1 MKTLQ
6 KRAIAQLIIM
16 TMTTGALVLSAAS
29 AEAKSLTCYKGAQ
42 KKVVTTSKCPT
53 GWSSKKVSAAPAAPV
68 AGGVAIDATY
78 KGKITLQWS
87 SSDVKVTSVTG
98 TGSGTT
104 AGLGEFSGSGFAAPT
119 EQCAPFEGTGTLG
132 SGADTIKM
140 KVEPSS
146 RACADN
152 DAAPATINVT
162 GKAII
167 TGGTGKYA
175 KASGTLKA
183 SGNFYVKAMTAGS
196 TDSPSFTMSLSGT
209 IATK

>member
-1 MKTLQ
+1 
-6 KRAIAQLIIM
+6 
-16 TMTTGALVLSAAS
+16 MTTPNEIPTPVLTWIGGMVVSVFTVLVAH
-29 AEAKSLTCYKGAQ
+29 K
-42 KKVVTTSKCPT
+42 TSWIPF
-53 GWSSKKVSAAPAAPV
+53 
-68 AGGVAIDATY
+68 
-78 KGKITLQWS
+78 KI
-87 SSDVKVTSVTG
+87 
-98 TGSGTT
+98 
-104 AGLGEFSGSGFAAPT
+104 
-119 EQCAPFEGTGTLG
+119 TLG